1 MILTRCFFDMF
12 LSAEKVL
19 YLLVSALGVGCLFQT
34 PLIGLQAAMPLK
46 DMATS
51 TSTFGFIRTLGGTVG
66 ISVGQAILSGV
77 SSSFNNIQCLVIP
90 FFNIVIIITS
100 LTNANVI
107 LLQFLKHKVAQIPG
121 LNIDTSPAA
130 LNQFVRQVK
139 HIQVSPSIFIYSPI
153 LLYTIQFHHHET
165 LPQTCVLLLSIYP
178 ANQTSYF
185 SNSIFNPSTYPGDC
199 RSMIHG

>member
-1 MILTRCFFDMF
+1 MWFSWVIIVLGYGLMIQLDEKSNTSVFYFFFSLRVVMILTRCFFDMF

-77 SSSFNNIQCLVIP
+77 SSSFNNIQFLVIP
-90 FFNIVIIITS
+90 FFNIVIIHC
-100 LTNANVI
+100 LANE
-107 LLQFLKHKVAQIPG
+107 
-121 LNIDTSPAA
+121 
-130 LNQFVRQVK
+130 R
-139 HIQVSPSIFIYSPI
+139 
-153 LLYTIQFHHHET
+153 
-165 LPQTCVLLLSIYP
+165 
-178 ANQTSYF
+178 
-185 SNSIFNPSTYPGDC
+185 
-199 RSMIHG
+199 

>member
-1 MILTRCFFDMF
+1 MWFSWVIIVLGYGLMIQLDEKSNTSVFYFFFSLRVVMIFTRCFFYMF

-77 SSSFNNIQCLVIP
+77 SSSFNNIQYLVIP
-90 FFNIVIIITS
+90 FFNILIIITS
-100 LTNANVI
+100 LTSSCYSSSNTKLLRSPVSI
-107 LLQFLKHKVAQIPG
+107 L
-121 LNIDTSPAA
+121 
-130 LNQFVRQVK
+130 
-139 HIQVSPSIFIYSPI
+139 
-153 LLYTIQFHHHET
+153 T
-165 LPQTCVLLLSIYP
+165 LHRP
-178 ANQTSYF
+178 
-185 SNSIFNPSTYPGDC
+185 
-199 RSMIHG
+199 H

>member
-1 MILTRCFFDMF
+1 MF

-77 SSSFNNIQCLVIP
+77 SSSFNNIQCLVLP

-107 LLQFLKHKVAQIPG
+107 LLQFLKHKVV
-121 LNIDTSPAA
+121 
-130 LNQFVRQVK
+130 NQDHV
-139 HIQVSPSIFIYSPI
+139 
-153 LLYTIQFHHHET
+153 
-165 LPQTCVLLLSIYP
+165 CLS
-178 ANQTSYF
+178 
-185 SNSIFNPSTYPGDC
+185 NPL
-199 RSMIHG
+199 